1 MLGTRTW
8 KYLSMQFILLYGR
21 AFQKRRSTSS
31 SQGLFLENCFY
42 LEKLYNRQRHARYVK
57 SDVFNNRWVFL
68 SWSYLTFT
76 NYQELLWKWI
86 WTRQR
91 RNRRNLSYFWSRL
104 SQNWRLRN
112 MRWTSIKSPLDILK
126 STRRI
131 CLQNKRSRELIK
143 SIGSDATTTTIAS
156 LKLTFSILL
165 NIKS

>member
-1 MLGTRTW
+1 MPGTRTW
-8 KYLSMQFILLYGR
+8 KYLSVQFILLHGW
-21 AFQKRRSTSS
+21 ALQKRRLTSTGQS
-31 SQGLFLENCFY
+31 LFLENCFH

-91 RNRRNLSYFWSRL
+91 RNCWNLSYFRSRL

-112 MRWTSIKSPLDILK
+112 MRWASIKSSLDILK
-126 STRRI
+126 STWRI
-131 CLQNKRSRELIK
+131 CIQNKRSRELIK
-143 SIGSDATTTTIAS
+143 STGTNATITTIAS
-156 LKLTFSILL
+156 LKLFQFF
-165 NIKS
+165 